1 VFEAIKSGGVAN
13 LNIVIKGDTDGSV
26 QALGDSLERLST
38 SEVAVEIVHR
48 AVGAVTESDVLLALT
63 THAFIIGFHVR
74 PDTKARELAER
85 EDVEIRNYSVIYE
98 AVEDVKLGLEG
109 LLRPEEREIILGT
122 AEVRETFKVPKAG
135 TIAGCY
141 VSSGVIQRNM
151 PIRLLRDYVQVY
163 GGKIDSLKRFKDDVK
178 EVRESYECGIS
189 IENFNDIKVGDV
201 IESYRVEEVARSLA
215 QSAAADADA
224 S

>member
-1 VFEAIKSGGVAN
+1 
-13 LNIVIKGDTDGSV
+13 
-26 QALGDSLERLST
+26 
-38 SEVAVEIVHR
+38 
-48 AVGAVTESDVLLALT
+48 
-63 THAFIIGFHVR
+63 
-74 PDTKARELAER
+74 
-85 EDVEIRNYSVIYE
+85 VEIRNYSVIYE